1 MSTWTG
7 DLNGTANSKYR
18 VCIDYSWADNGSG
31 RTYTYNVYCQVTTGN
46 FNGSNVT
53 SNFSGNFKV
62 SGVGVYARTSNR
74 TATVPYG
81 GTFNPGTFYV
91 QYTEG
96 KYRASISKS
105 ESVPRPTYTVTF
117 NANSGSGAPSAQ
129 TKTYG
134 IDLTL
139 SSTKPTRSGY
149 NFLGWATGSTA
160 TTATYQAGSTY
171 SGNANITLYAVWQ
184 VTSLIDVTCASTTYT
199 VKSETSGK
207 VTTASLSTL
216 SLSFT
221 TVYVTANKSSKFY
234 VRLSDIDGENSTVY
248 GSYTASSNS
257 TFSIS
262 ISKALILAALQKTT
276 IATEFKI
283 KCDVCTGNN
292 SFGGDTTSSK
302 LITVK
307 LSNFK
312 FLSSISSE
320 LQGYRNSDGS
330 SHIKVGVS
338 FAPSYSIDIN
348 NCEFDY
354 VKVNGTNTSLS
365 SHSGSFDKSTNIYCK
380 YFDLPTAKLAT
391 TKAGVV
397 ELGFSDNIRSIA
409 IKVNVNVVGSENIY
423 IHNSYNSKSNVC
435 RCVEFVETEST
446 NIGFQKG
453 GKVIANEFIET
464 DSGIQIGKQMH
475 FGQLIEI

>member
-7 DLNGTANSKYR
+7 DLNGTTNSKYR

-46 FNGSNVT
+46 FNGTNVT
-53 SNFSGNFKV
+53 SNFSGNFSV
-62 SGVGVYARTSNR
+62 RGVGVYARTSNR

-117 NANSGSGAPSAQ
+117 NANNGTGAPSTQ

-139 SSTKPTRSGY
+139 SSTKPNRSGY
-149 NFLGWATGSTA
+149 TFLGWSADSTA
-160 TTATYQAGSTY
+160 TTATYQAGGTY

-184 VTSLIDVTCASTTYT
+184 VASLIDVTCKNSTYT

-207 VTTASLSTL
+207 VTTTSLSAL

-221 TVYVTANKSSKFY
+221 TVYITANKSSKFY
-234 VRLSDIDGENSTVY
+234 VRLSDIDGENSTIY
-248 GSYTASSNS
+248 GSYTASSNP

-262 ISKALILAALQKTT
+262 ISKNLILAALQKTT
-276 IATEFKI
+276 TATEFKI
-283 KCDVCTGNN
+283 KCEVCTGGN
-292 SFGGDTTSSK
+292 SFGGDLTSSK
-302 LITVK
+302 LITIK
-307 LSNFK
+307 LNNFK
-312 FLSSISSE
+312 FLSSTSSE
-320 LQGYRNSDGS
+320 LQGYRNSDGTT
-330 SHIKVGVS
+330 HIKVGIS
-338 FAPSYSIDIN
+338 FSPTYSIEAADIKFDYIKINNISTSLNSYSGR
-348 NCEFDY
+348 FDP
-354 VKVNGTNTSLS
+354 
-365 SHSGSFDKSTNIYCK
+365 STNIYLH
-380 YFDLPTAKLAT
+380 YFDLPISQLTT
-391 TKAGVV
+391 TKAGIV
-397 ELGFSDNIRSIA
+397 ELGFSDNIRSIS
-409 IKVNVNVVGSENIY
+409 IKVNVNAVGSENIY
-423 IHNSYNSKSNVC
+423 IHDSYNSKSNVC
-435 RCVEFVETEST
+435 RCVEFVETESDD
-446 NIGFQKG
+446 IGFQKG

-464 DSGIQIGKQMH
+464 DYGIQIGKQMH